1 MHNYGIG
8 IRTFFFVWILN
19 ASVYLIDCCWHEFQ
33 DFCGNKHHVEASCM
47 DDVIK
52 TRKFLFIW
60 MLIASVYLINFCW
73 PEFLCFFGTNMSSIS
88 LQSCGCLLCIDVFR
102 IGIVLFVWILIASV
116 HYINCRKHEIQI
128 FDESNTIWAYNEVDA
143 YCVMTSSK

>member
-1 MHNYGIG
+1 MFVAQFTSSASASLRTSLFSFEKLLLTWISRFLWKQPSRSLLPCWWRLHDYGIG

-33 DFCGNKHHVEASCM
+33 DFCGNKHHVDVSCV

-60 MLIASVYLINFCW
+60 MSIASFYLINFCW
-73 PEFLCFFGTNMSSIS
+73 PEFLCFCVSSHVIYKPTIMRM
-88 LQSCGCLLCIDVFR
+88 L
-102 IGIVLFVWILIASV
+102 IV
-116 HYINCRKHEIQI
+116 Y
-128 FDESNTIWAYNEVDA
+128 
-143 YCVMTSSK
+143 